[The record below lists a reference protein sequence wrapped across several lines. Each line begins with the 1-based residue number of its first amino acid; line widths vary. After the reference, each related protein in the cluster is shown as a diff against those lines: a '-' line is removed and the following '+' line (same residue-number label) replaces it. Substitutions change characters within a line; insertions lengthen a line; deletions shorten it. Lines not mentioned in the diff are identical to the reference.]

1 MVQGKSSRQNLTR
14 AVLLLLGSGAV
25 LSAAILFPGLGVL
38 YREYKKW
45 QNFEKRRLRE
55 TVRRLHQQKL
65 VKVTEKDGQL
75 LVELTEKGK
84 TRAQSF
90 RIDEMK
96 IKKLT
101 KWDGLWRVVI
111 FDIPEKKRLARD
123 ILRDKLKQ
131 LGFYK
136 LQKSVF
142 VHPFPCRD
150 EIEFIKEVYE
160 ISPDVIFLEA
170 ESLDKGGTLR
180 SHFNI

>member
-1 MVQGKSSRQNLTR
+1 MSKGKNSRQNLTK
-14 AVLLLLGSGAV
+14 AILLLLSSGVV
-25 LSAAILFPGLGVL
+25 LTAAILFPGLGLL
-38 YREYKKW
+38 YREYKRW
-45 QNFEKRRLRE
+45 QTFEKRRLKE
-55 TVRRLHQQKL
+55 TVRRLHKQKL
-65 VKVTEKDGQL
+65 VKVVERNGQL

-84 TRAQSF
+84 IKALSYK
-90 RIDEMK
+90 IDEMT
-96 IKKLT
+96 IKKPA

-123 ILRDKLKQ
+123 VLRNKLRL

-150 EIEFIKEVYE
+150 EIDFIKEVLRIGPYLT
-160 ISPDVIFLEA
+160 FLEA
-170 ESLDKGGTLR
+170 KFIDNESALR